1 MNSPV
6 IANAV
11 NRLVIANAVKQSM
24 TPDPMDCRVAG
35 APRNDGLFLSMN
47 RLVIANAVNR
57 LVIANAVKQSMT
69 PDCMDCRVAGAPRN
83 DGLFLFMNRL
93 VIANAVKQSMTPD
106 CMDCRVTTFLAMT
119 ATFTMTSLFME
130 SPSTLRQAQ
139 DRSSSGQ
146 AEARQSMPPKI
157 HKPCLTP
164 SPLPPCP
171 AC

>member
-35 APRNDGLFLSMN
+35 APRNDGLFLFMN
-47 RLVIANAVNR
+47 SPVIANAV
-57 LVIANAVKQSMT
+57 
-69 PDCMDCRVAGAPRN
+69 
-83 DGLFLFMNRL
+83 NRL

-130 SPSTLRQAQ
+130 IPSTLRQAQ
-139 DRSSSGQ
+139 DRLKRGNPCRFISKGSANTGRSHFWTGARRVSESARRRSSPGQ
-146 AEARQSMPPKI
+146 KQFLRGRRPANPDVFARWQ
-157 HKPCLTP
+157 
-164 SPLPPCP
+164 
-171 AC
+171 